1 MLNKLGMSDLDD
13 EEEEEEEDDDSWLTD
28 TKKEKQGT
36 VKRGVQVN
44 LPHLIFFRETL
55 KIACVDRLPF

>member
-13 EEEEEEEDDDSWLTD
+13 DEEDEEEEDDDSWLTD

-44 LPHLIFFRETL
+44 LPRFSYFTFENE
-55 KIACVDRLPF
+55 